1 MKKIIAAITLAQA
14 AFVMPAVA
22 ADYTIG
28 AAFPMSGPNAEYGEV
43 FGSAAN
49 MAADHINADKKLSG
63 KLSIVYEDSLGLPAQ
78 GVIAANKLVNVN
90 KVPYALSAFTGV
102 SKAVAPIGA
111 RTKTV
116 MVNGGG
122 VGPDLAA
129 LGDYFWNVI
138 PLVDFE
144 VRVIVPYLIKE
155 KGLKRIAAIYVDDP
169 AGQSIVAE
177 LAKELKANGGELVG
191 SFSIPTTQQQF
202 AGVAAR
208 VRDTKPDA
216 VYFAT
221 YGTQQVQLVKQ
232 LRDNGIS
239 QPLISYSAA
248 SLPSMQS
255 LPEAKGLLYTGQQ
268 IVWDKNDAKAMR
280 LYNDYKA
287 KYNKEPSAYV
297 VNYYN
302 SVLLFGELA
311 AALEKAGKPVTGE
324 NLLAQRKA
332 TATFPFVGATVS
344 FAPNGTV
351 KSPIQINE
359 VVGDGTSK
367 VVKEIK

>member
-14 AFVMPAVA
+14 AFVMPALA

-63 KLSIVYEDSLGLPAQ
+63 NVKVVYEDSLGLPAQ

-144 VRVIVPYLIKE
+144 VRVIVPYLVKE

-177 LAKELKANGGELVG
+177 LGKELKANGGELVG

-280 LYNDYKA
+280 LFNDYKA

-302 SVLLFGELA
+302 AVLLFGELA

-367 VVKEIK
+367 IVKEIK